1 MQKILLS
8 IAALLLLL
16 PNLFT
21 LDVNPLLQYNGKEK
35 FDPSLSHISSISL
48 LEKHTDSIAN
58 TKRIQQGSYEYAT
71 LLESVIAERF
81 YHGFSHFSP
90 AQNWIAAFA
99 GKLFK
104 EDYACIVQP
113 DEMMPFPNAAC
124 SQQSMVMMAVLKNK
138 NISYRSLGFP
148 HHYAMEVLI
157 SKEWYFFDAN
167 MEPIISKEQRS
178 LTNWQHQ
185 SDNLKQYY
193 DKDRY
198 GDLDYAFGNGLTAI
212 IGAVNDTPAKNARA
226 FHIITGVVSKVAWL
240 FPFVFIFFPLK
251 LKVRKP
257 FISLQRKKQEPSVCL
272 PA

>member
-8 IAALLLLL
+8 ISALLLLL

-21 LDVNPLLQYNGKEK
+21 SDINPLLQYNGKEK
-35 FDPSLSHISSISL
+35 FDTSLSHISSISL
-48 LEKHTDSIAN
+48 LEKYTDSIAN
-58 TKRIQQGSYEYAT
+58 TKQIEQGSYEYTT
-71 LLESVIAERF
+71 LLEAVIAARF

-90 AQNWIAAFA
+90 SQNWIAAFA
-99 GKLFK
+99 GTFIK

-113 DEMMPFPNAAC
+113 EKMMQFPNAAC
-124 SQQSMVMMAVLKNK
+124 SQQSMVMMAVLRNK

-148 HHYAMEVLI
+148 HHYAMEILVN
-157 SKEWYFFDAN
+157 KEWYFFDAN

-193 DKDRY
+193 DKNRY
-198 GDLDYAFGNGLTAI
+198 GDLGYAFGDGLTATV
-212 IGAVNDTPAKNARA
+212 GAINDTPAKNARA
-226 FHIITGVVSKVAWL
+226 FHIVTGVLSKIAWL
-240 FPFVFIFFPLK
+240 FPLLFIFFPLK
-251 LKVRKP
+251 LNVRKP
-257 FISLQRKKQEPSVCL
+257 FISLQRKKQGPSVYL